1 MSFYTSLS
9 GLQAAQTDMSTI
21 SHNLANVSTNGF
33 KKSRSEFADVMASN
47 FTTDPRNMIGSGVVL
62 QQNKQEFGDGNLRS
76 TTSSLDLAISGDGFF
91 AVKSPSATG
100 GISYTRNGSFT
111 VDAAT
116 HQVVDSQGSYL
127 QAYPV
132 DAQGKVTATGVD
144 GLTSVTIPAVS
155 GTPVAT
161 SSVALGVNLATDATK
176 PNAAFNPANAATY
189 NNATTTKVYDAA
201 GNAMTMTNY
210 YVRTPDADAGGN
222 TAWSV
227 YSYVGDQQLTTGGSA
242 EPTAVTFDAT
252 GALVTPS
259 GTVSYDA
266 ITPTGSGTP
275 QTLALDLSGSTSKT
289 ATYSVASRS
298 QDGASVGEFSGV
310 TVDATGLI
318 TASFSNGDSRALG
331 RVAVATFTDPTGLK
345 QTGGTYWQS
354 TGLSGNATM
363 TSANEGSAG
372 RLMSST
378 LEGSNVDITEE
389 LVNLISAQRN
399 FQANAKALDTQTQIS
414 QTIFNIRS

>member
-47 FTTDPRNMIGSGVVL
+47 FTTDPRTMVGSGVVL
-62 QQNKQEFGDGNLRS
+62 QQNRQEFGEGNLRS

-91 AVKSPSATG
+91 AVKSPGSTG

-111 VDAAT
+111 VDPAT

-132 DAQGKVTATGVD
+132 DAQGNVTATGAD
-144 GLTSVTIPAVS
+144 GLTNVTIPAVS
-155 GTPVAT
+155 GAPIAT
-161 SSVALGVNLATDATK
+161 SSVALGINLSVEATK
-176 PNAAFNPANAATY
+176 PASAFNPANASTY
-189 NNATTTKVYDAA
+189 NNATTTKIYDAN

-210 YVRTPDADAGGN
+210 YVRTPGQDADGN
-222 TAWSV
+222 TAWEV
-227 YSYVGDQQLTTGGSA
+227 YSYVGEEQLTTGGSA
-242 EPTAVTFDAT
+242 QPTQVTFDST
-252 GALVTPS
+252 GALVS
-259 GTVSYDA
+259 GGSVSYDA
-266 ITPTGSGTP
+266 ITPTGSGVP
-275 QTLALDLSGSTSKT
+275 QAITFDLSGSTSKT
-289 ATYSVASRS
+289 STYSVASRS

-345 QTGGTYWQS
+345 QTGGTYWQA
-354 TGLSGNATM
+354 TGLSGNPTLGA
-363 TSANEGSAG
+363 ANEGSAG

-389 LVNLISAQRN
+389 LVNLIAAQRN